1 MTDTLV
7 TPNPVLPDP
16 TAAQALAHL
25 AGEHGWDPST
35 PVDSPAAA
43 VTAHSFAHGG
53 GGRPDLADVELTHS
67 HPGGPPTKPTSGL
80 KRVYLV
86 FVGVVAVGAIVTI
99 ASLSGGAKGSGTAAA
114 APAEVTYQLS
124 GSARTADITYMDSAG
139 QIQQQTG
146 IDVPLTRKSDGGDGL
161 IIHPAHGAFVSI
173 SAQNGGDSGD
183 LGCQILYNGA
193 VIRTGH
199 SSGGY
204 AITDCS
210 VTVP

>member
-1 MTDTLV
+1 MTQTIR
-7 TPNPVLPDP
+7 PPSAFSVLPQP

-25 AGEHGWDPST
+25 AEYHGWDPAT

-43 VTAHSFAHGG
+43 VGAHVFAHGG
-53 GGRPDLADVELTHS
+53 GGRPDLADVGLTHS
-67 HPGGPPTKPTSGL
+67 HPA
-80 KRVYLV
+80 RVKMSRAKTV
-86 FVGVVAVGAIVTI
+86 VVAAVGVVALGVFANAATH
-99 ASLSGGAKGSGTAAA
+99 KGSGTVFGAS

-124 GSARTADITYMDSAG
+124 GSATTADITYMDSAG

-146 IDVPLTRKSDGGDGL
+146 IDVPLHRKSDGGDGL

-173 SAQNGGDSGD
+173 SAQNQGDSGD
-183 LGCQILYNGA
+183 IGCQILYNGM

-204 AITDCS
+204 AITECS
-210 VTVP
+210 VSVP